1 MKTKFVDSMNFG
13 IHCNTFFQQ
22 KSSFPKFSVKQ
33 AVRKLSGV
41 NFNYTY
47 RLYLVPVIRIS
58 FDKNLIYPEIQAARI
73 QKSSSYVPNLLDMF
87 KTKYYIKYNNKY
99 TIFCYLLSFLHN
111 LKLKTELIID

>member
-1 MKTKFVDSMNFG
+1 MNFG

-47 RLYLVPVIRIS
+47 RLHIVLVIRIS
-58 FDKNLIYPEIQAARI
+58 FDKNLICPEI
-73 QKSSSYVPNLLDMF
+73 KKLSEYLPSMKLDG
-87 KTKYYIKYNNKY
+87 Y
-99 TIFCYLLSFLHN
+99 SFVICQERAD
-111 LKLKTELIID
+111 K